1 MVIPK
6 VKVLEESDE
15 KVSLQIEGIDRS
27 YANAIR
33 RFCISEVPAM
43 AIDDIV
49 ILENSSV
56 LYDEILAHRLGM
68 IPLRTDL
75 ERYVLPEKCDCGN
88 PLGCQ
93 KCRVLIVLDAVAHDK
108 SRTVLSGDLVSEDRE
123 IRPVS
128 ANIPIV
134 KLAAGQSVKLEAYAR
149 LGRAREHAKWQPAT
163 ISVLLDGKPE
173 GSFILKVESSGSM
186 PAKEIVTRAIEKLQE
201 KFQDLHNEV
210 TSKVEVLHN
219 EESSKSNEV
228 K

>member
-15 KVSLQIEGIDRS
+15 KVFLQFDGIDRS

-33 RFCISEVPAM
+33 RFCIAEVPSM

-75 ERYVLPEKCDCGN
+75 ERYVLPEKCDCGS

-93 KCRVLIVLDAVAHDK
+93 KCRVLLVLDATAK
-108 SRTVLSGDLVSEDRE
+108 EKPRTVVSGDLVSEDRD
-123 IRPVS
+123 ISPVS
-128 ANIPIV
+128 PNIPIV
-134 KLAAGQSVKLEAYAR
+134 KLAVGQSVKLEAYAR
-149 LGRAREHAKWQPAT
+149 LGRGKEHAKWQPAAA
-163 ISVLLDGKPE
+163 SVLTEGKGE
-173 GSFILKVESSGSM
+173 GVFVLKVETSGTM
-186 PAKEIVTRAIEKLQE
+186 PAKEIVTRSIEKL
-201 KFQDLHNEV
+201 
-210 TSKVEVLHN
+210 
-219 EESSKSNEV
+219 
-228 K
+228 

>member
-1 MVIPK
+1 MVMPK

-15 KVSLQIEGIDRS
+15 TVALQLEGVDRS

-75 ERYVLPEKCDCGN
+75 GRYVLPEKCDCGS

-93 KCRVLIVLDAVAHDK
+93 KCRVLLVLDAVAHEK
-108 SRTVLSGDLVSEDRE
+108 PRTVLSGDIVSEDRD
-123 IRPVS
+123 IKPVS
-128 ANIPIV
+128 PNIPLV
-134 KLAAGQSVKLEAYAR
+134 KLAVGQAVKLEAYAR
-149 LGRAREHAKWQPAT
+149 LGRAKEHAKWQPAT
-163 ISVLLDGKPE
+163 VAILTEGKGDGTYV
-173 GSFILKVESSGSM
+173 LKVESSGSM
-186 PAKEIVTRAIEKLQE
+186 PAKEIVTRAIETLE
-201 KFQDLHNEV
+201 SKFKELHGDV
-210 TSKVEVLHN
+210 SGKID
-219 EESSKSNEV
+219 EV
-228 K
+228 KQD

>member
-1 MVIPK
+1 MPK
-6 VKVLEESDE
+6 VKVLQETEDTI
-15 KVSLQIEGIDRS
+15 VLQLEGVDRS
-27 YANAIR
+27 YANAVR
-33 RFCISEVPAM
+33 RFAISEVPSM

-75 ERYVLPEKCDCGN
+75 ERYVLPEKCDCGS

-93 KCRVLIVLDAVAHDK
+93 KCRVLLVLDATAKDK
-108 SRTVLSGDLVSEDRE
+108 TRTVLSGDLVSEDRD
-123 IRPVS
+123 ISPVS
-128 ANIPIV
+128 PNIPIV
-134 KLAAGQSVKLEAYAR
+134 KLAVGQSVKLEAYAK
-149 LGRAREHAKWQPAT
+149 LGRGKEHAKWQPAT
-163 ISVLLDGKPE
+163 ISVLLDGKQE

-201 KFQDLHNEV
+201 KFRDLHNEV
-210 TSKVEVLHN
+210 TSKIEVLHN